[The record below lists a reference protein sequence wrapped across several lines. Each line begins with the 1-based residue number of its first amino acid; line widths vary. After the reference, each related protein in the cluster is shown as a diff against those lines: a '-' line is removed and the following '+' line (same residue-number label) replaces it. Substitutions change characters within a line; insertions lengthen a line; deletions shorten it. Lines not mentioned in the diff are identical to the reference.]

1 MTNIESMRNL
11 RCIKKR
17 YDHIIREVC
26 VKYDIGRPELD
37 IISFL
42 NCNSDLDVASDIVEH
57 CVLSKANV
65 SQAVERLIQKQLLI
79 RVPDVNDRRRIHL
92 TLTDSSRP
100 IVSDIDKAYETF
112 RSVLISGIPESKLA
126 VYCEVSM
133 RMAENAKEYLN
144 EK

>member
-11 RCIKKR
+11 RCIKKL
-17 YDHIIREVC
+17 YDNIIREVC

-79 RVPDVNDRRRIHL
+79 RVQDVNDRRRIHL

>member
-11 RCIKKR
+11 RCIKKL
-17 YDHIIREVC
+17 YDNIIREVC

-126 VYCEVSM
+126 VYYEVSM